1 MNTIR
6 ILNLVGWAVL
16 GVFAAKIKM
25 RTLHWFILLIIVALI
40 SATTSVIATETIVA
54 GGTVCL

>member
-6 ILNLVGWAVL
+6 ILNLAAWAVL

-25 RTLHWFILLIIVALI
+25 KTSHWFILLLIVAFIQITAILY
-40 SATTSVIATETIVA
+40 AETQYML